1 MSILF
6 IKYILVY
13 TQDDLSDSVLITR
26 ISNTPVDG
34 KGSQASAMGGGSL
47 FYIKGS
53 GFDLISDNNK
63 VFIGDKQAKVIGTFI
78 LFFFKISLIIYQ

>member
-1 MSILF
+1 M
-6 IKYILVY
+6 Y

-63 VFIGDKQAKVIGTFI
+63 VFIGDKQAKVMGTSI
-78 LFFFKISLIIYQ
+78 LFNISHKLFIRSERSFFNV